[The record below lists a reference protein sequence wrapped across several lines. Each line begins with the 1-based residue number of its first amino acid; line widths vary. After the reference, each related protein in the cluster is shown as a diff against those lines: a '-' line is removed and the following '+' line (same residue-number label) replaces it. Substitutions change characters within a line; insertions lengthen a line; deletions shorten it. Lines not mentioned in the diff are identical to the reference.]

1 MDSRPDIR
9 VEEEKPMMAL
19 PFFGILLACIL
30 AWMNARL
37 PAVWTVIATIVLTL
51 VLFRFHATDAINID
65 L

>member
-1 MDSRPDIR
+1 
-9 VEEEKPMMAL
+9 MMAL
-19 PFFGILLACIL
+19 PFFGVLLACIL

-51 VLFRFHATDAINID
+51 VLFRFHATDALNID